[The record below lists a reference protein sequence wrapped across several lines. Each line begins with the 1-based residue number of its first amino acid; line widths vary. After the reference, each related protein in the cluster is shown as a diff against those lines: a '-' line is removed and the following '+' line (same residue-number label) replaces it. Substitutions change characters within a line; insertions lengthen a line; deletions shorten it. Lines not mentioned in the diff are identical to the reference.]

1 MERRGWMGWGR
12 WLPSARFSDGSADA
26 SAAVF
31 GATSLALAGDVSRL
45 AVAAAGA
52 SSLVAPVVCSATAAG
67 AGAGDLESLAD
78 MSGDTERR
86 DDGEAVWMGRWCW
99 LVQSGRSFG
108 TVAALV
114 TGGER
119 GERAGPVFAR
129 HDRDGT
135 RRVEGACSDKK
146 SQGACSRD
154 LVDGITMDW
163 RGWGDVTWW
172 RAQCAASRVGEQGRR
187 WTMQGQSFLLNPVL
201 REEEEREII
210 WHWRS
215 VAQHEVVRASWGC
228 KSGSSKVFGGGSWAK
243 PRYMVQSMSVH
254 VCLPRHWLL

>member
-1 MERRGWMGWGR
+1 MVMDGETGMDGVGR

-78 MSGDTERR
+78 MSGDRERR

-146 SQGACSRD
+146 TQGACSRD

-163 RGWGDVTWW
+163 RGWGNVTWW

-187 WTMQGQSFLLNPVL
+187 WTMQGQSFLLNPVRSRRGRARNYL
-201 REEEEREII
+201 ALAQRCSARGGPSVLGVQE
-210 WHWRS
+210 WKQQGFWWRKLGDTS
-215 VAQHEVVRASWGC
+215 IHG
-228 KSGSSKVFGGGSWAK
+228 
-243 PRYMVQSMSVH
+243 PVH
-254 VCLPRHWLL
+254 VGPCQPT